1 MVQGTSLEQHS
12 IGIPE
17 MKIANLF
24 EDIDILKLVQ
34 NLATKIIS
42 EDCKLENVEN
52 QKLRGLINSK
62 LSGRIEI

>member
-1 MVQGTSLEQHS
+1 LEQHNT
-12 IGIPE
+12 GIPE

-24 EDIDILKLVQ
+24 EDIDILKIVQ
-34 NLATKIIS
+34 SLATRIIS
-42 EDCKLENVEN
+42 EDCGLEKIEN

>member
-1 MVQGTSLEQHS
+1 MEQLN

-24 EDIDILKLVQ
+24 EDIDILKVVQ
-34 NLATKIIS
+34 NLAIDIVTKDPGLKK
-42 EDCKLENVEN
+42 EENK
-52 QKLRGLINSK
+52 KLRELIKNK